1 VLLWHRVPLGLP
13 RHVARAARA
22 AHISCIYVSTRTEP
36 RYPPSAAQQHG
47 PALHPRLHF
56 CQPRPSLNFPP
67 VLTVHVS
74 AARIPPQHDE
84 KEDERLCLEP
94 SFEAVYIT
102 LPFARRKFVRVPRLL
117 RQLAAVLVQKQASP
131 SDAGSRCAQASTI
144 YGPWH
149 GVIVNLQVAVVES
162 CPACLHAGDALRSG
176 LPSERM
182 LPINQPPARGG
193 PFSSTQGARGRPYL
207 LPLRRSRCHLLP
219 CACSFGRGYLAVLQ
233 AL

>member
-1 VLLWHRVPLGLP
+1 MERG
-13 RHVARAARA
+13 
-22 AHISCIYVSTRTEP
+22 
-36 RYPPSAAQQHG
+36 PS
-47 PALHPRLHF
+47 LHPRLHL
-56 CQPRPSLNFPP
+56 CQPRPSLLWP
-67 VLTVHVS
+67 VHGS
-74 AARIPPQHDE
+74 AARIHPQHAE
-84 KEDERLCLEP
+84 KEKARLCLET
-94 SFEAVYIT
+94 SFEALYMT
-102 LPFARRKFVRVPRLL
+102 LPFARRKFVRVPLLL

-149 GVIVNLQVAVVES
+149 GVIVNLQVAVVEASCKKGKEIAPAARRCAES

-182 LPINQPPARGG
+182 LPINQPPAREGS
-193 PFSSTQGARGRPYL
+193 FSSTQGARGRPYL
-207 LPLRRSRCHLLP
+207 LPLRRSRCHLLM